1 MCTKETC
8 KTEYAQ
14 IFHFIQSH
22 RNGEVVDG
30 MKARGIE
37 YNMSYGL
44 SITQINNFAKTLSK
58 DNNLAKLLWQ
68 EPMRETQLFA
78 LHVFDPMN
86 VAANELDSIVNKLYT
101 TELVEQAVF
110 VFLSKAD
117 IMAEQVAAWCA
128 SNNQLVALTGVMLVT
143 RLSMTRKDLP
153 NHYFGTFFATFA
165 AAIGASSRP
174 LQTEMAKA
182 LVAIARR
189 SGEMKQQVSSWIAEQ
204 QERYP
209 ALCLQIANDE
219 LQYV

>member
-1 MCTKETC
+1 MCTKEAS

-30 MKARGIE
+30 MKARGIV

-58 DNNLAKLLWQ
+58 DNNLARILWQ
-68 EPMRETQLFA
+68 EPLRETQLFA
-78 LHVFDPMN
+78 LHVFDPMSI
-86 VAANELDSIVNKLYT
+86 ASNELDTIVNGLYT

-117 IMAEQVAAWCA
+117 IMAEQIAAWCA
-128 SNNQLVALTGVMLVT
+128 SDNQLVALTGVMLVA
-143 RLSMTRKDLP
+143 RLSLVRKDLP

-165 AAIGASSRP
+165 ARIGTELRP

-182 LVAIARR
+182 LVAMARR
-189 SGEMKQQVSSWIAEQ
+189 SGEMKQQVSNWIAEQ

-209 ALCLQIANDE
+209 ALCLQIAKDE